1 MNELRLI
8 ILGIG
13 IALIA
18 GLYLWE
24 AVKQRKRQRRQ
35 TVRHARDETGIRN
48 LAPNLEADPAA
59 ISGAIADLND
69 FLARAKLRDDAPAN
83 VQARA
88 EPEDPVGNADSAG
101 QSVPAVDLFLAD
113 AVGRDNQAND
123 GANQAR
129 GRANAGAGQVI
140 SIFIRTP
147 DGRRLTGD
155 FISRAAGEAG
165 MVHGEMEIFH
175 HFGIAHRHGS
185 RPIFSLA
192 DMFEPGSFPLQ
203 QLAERHTSGLVLFFC
218 LPAPGDAR
226 MILELMLNTAERI
239 ASSLGAEVLGPH
251 QEPLTDKSIGELRTL
266 VSAQA

>member
-35 TVRHARDETGIRN
+35 TIRHARNETGIGS
-48 LAPNLEADPAA
+48 LTPNLEADPEA
-59 ISGAIADLND
+59 ISGAIADLSD
-69 FLARAKLRDDAPAN
+69 FLARAKLRDDESIGGRPRTKPDAPDGGAT
-83 VQARA
+83 
-88 EPEDPVGNADSAG
+88 SAG
-101 QSVPAVDLFLAD
+101 RSVSDADMFFAD
-113 AVGRDNQAND
+113 AQD
-123 GANQAR
+123 GDIQEDVEAKQAR
-129 GRANAGAGQVI
+129 GHANAGADRVI

-147 DGRRLTGD
+147 DGRRLSGEA
-155 FISRAAGEAG
+155 ISRAAGEAG

-175 HFGIAHRHGS
+175 HFGIAHGHSG
-185 RPIFSLA
+185 RPLFSLA

-218 LPAPGDAR
+218 LPAEGDAR

-239 ASSLGAEVLGPH
+239 AFSQGAAVGGMWAADH
-251 QEPLTDKSIGELRTL
+251 GE
-266 VSAQA
+266 

>member
-35 TVRHARDETGIRN
+35 TVRHARDEIGIRN
-48 LAPNLEADPAA
+48 LSPNNEADPAA

-69 FLARAKLRDDAPAN
+69 FLARAKLGGDVPVN
-83 VQARA
+83 EQARA
-88 EPEDPVGNADSAG
+88 APGESAGNADSPG
-101 QSVPAVDLFLAD
+101 QSIPAADLFLAD
-113 AVGRDNQAND
+113 TEGRDNQTND
-123 GANQAR
+123 GADPAR
-129 GRANAGAGQVI
+129 GRANAGVTQVI

-147 DGRRLTGD
+147 DGRSLSGEA
-155 FISRAAGEAG
+155 IARAADEAG
-165 MVHGEMEIFH
+165 MAHGEMDIFH
-175 HFGIAHRHGS
+175 HFGIAHGRGG
-185 RPIFSLA
+185 RPFFSLA

-239 ASSLGAEVLGPH
+239 ASSLGAEVLGPR
-251 QEPLTDKSIGELRTL
+251 QEPLTDKSIGELRAL
-266 VSAQA
+266 VAAQA

>member
-18 GLYLWE
+18 SLYLWE
-24 AVKQRKRQRRQ
+24 VVKQRKRQRRQ
-35 TVRHARDETGIRN
+35 TVRHGRDETGSRN
-48 LAPNLEADPAA
+48 LSPNLEADPAA

-69 FLARAKLRDDAPAN
+69 FLSRAKLRDD
-83 VQARA
+83 
-88 EPEDPVGNADSAG
+88 DPVYDQTRTAPGDPSGHAENAD
-101 QSVPAVDLFLAD
+101 QSVSAADLFLDD
-113 AVGRDNQAND
+113 AEGNDNQAD
-123 GANQAR
+123 DRPDQAR
-129 GRANAGAGQVI
+129 GRTKGGTGQVI

-147 DGRRLTGD
+147 DGRRLSGED
-155 FISRAAGEAG
+155 ISRAAGAAG

-175 HFGIAHRHGS
+175 HFGIAQKRGV
-185 RPIFSLA
+185 RPLFSLA

-226 MILELMLNTAERI
+226 MILDLMLNTADRI
-239 ASSLGAEVLGPH
+239 ATSLDAEVLGPH
-251 QEPLTDKSIGELRTL
+251 QEPLTDESVSELRAL
-266 VSAQA
+266 VAAQA